1 MSFSGSAPRTTRSAA
16 SPGRRVPSSPLRYRN
31 APAVTVAACGTF
43 HRGSAEPPA
52 LLYFTNESLDQA
64 DVYAV
69 SSGGASTRIGTV
81 SGGRTDTLTVPR
93 DVVARNDNVN
103 LVARLLARSAMPSSG
118 PIPIHPGDHLA
129 VRLPIDQKMLVVL
142 PGDP

>member
-1 MSFSGSAPRTTRSAA
+1 MKHPGKTDIHGSPIGRSALVA
-16 SPGRRVPSSPLRYRN
+16 F
-31 APAVTVAACGTF
+31 ATAIAAATAAACGTF
-43 HRGSAEPPA
+43 HRGSGQPPA

-93 DVVARNDNVN
+93 DVAARNDNVN
-103 LVARLLARSAMPSSG
+103 LVARLLARSATPSSG

>member
-1 MSFSGSAPRTTRSAA
+1 MRHPRQ
-16 SPGRRVPSSPLRYRN
+16 RN
-31 APAVTVAACGTF
+31 AHRSPTGHSALVAFATAIAAVTVAACGTL
-43 HRGSAEPPA
+43 HRGSGEPPA

-69 SSGGASTRIGTV
+69 SSGGASIRIGTV

-103 LVARLLARSAMPSSG
+103 LVARLLARSARPSSG
-118 PIPIHPGDHLA
+118 PIPIHPGEHLA

-142 PGDP
+142 PGDR

>member
-1 MSFSGSAPRTTRSAA
+1 MRRPRQRDVHRSPTGRSALVA
-16 SPGRRVPSSPLRYRN
+16 F
-31 APAVTVAACGTF
+31 AMAIAAATVGACGTV
-43 HRGSAEPPA
+43 HRGSGEPPA

-81 SGGRTDTLTVPR
+81 TGGRTDTLTVPR

-103 LVARLLARSAMPSSG
+103 LVARLLARSVTPSSG
-118 PIPIHPGDHLA
+118 PIPIRPGDHLA

>member
-1 MSFSGSAPRTTRSAA
+1 MRPRGKRDIHGSPIGRSALVA
-16 SPGRRVPSSPLRYRN
+16 F
-31 APAVTVAACGTF
+31 ATAIAAATAAACGTF
-43 HRGSAEPPA
+43 HRGSGQPPA

-81 SGGRTDTLTVPR
+81 TGGRTDTLTVPR

-118 PIPIHPGDHLA
+118 PIPIRPGDHLA